1 MVISE
6 VFVIETIF
14 LTLSEAE
21 NVGGSTLYIVRV
33 VT

>member
-14 LTLSEAE
+14 LTFVMQKQKMMVVQLC
-21 NVGGSTLYIVRV
+21 TL
-33 VT
+33 